1 MKDNFLLQFLEKKRN
16 YSSKKELNPP
26 KKKLEKKKFH
36 SSQSNKFSK
45 SIPTFSYS
53 YNTYEGKVRN
63 YNEDKIQIKIDLK
76 IPNNEKN
83 IIWPP
88 IHYFAIFDGHGG
100 NKCSDFLK
108 ENFHKLLIENKNFPR
123 KPIKSLKQTFVNI
136 EKLFFNKFKPKNL
149 IDNIEYSGSCVIII
163 LIIEYKVYCANLGD
177 SRALYSQNSSKEIY
191 QINKEHKPNLK
202 SEKERIY
209 KNGGKIYQNENN
221 LGLINIPWRILPGRL
236 AVY

>member
-76 IPNNEKN
+76 IPN
-83 IIWPP
+83 
-88 IHYFAIFDGHGG
+88 
-100 NKCSDFLK
+100 
-108 ENFHKLLIENKNFPR
+108 
-123 KPIKSLKQTFVNI
+123 
-136 EKLFFNKFKPKNL
+136 
-149 IDNIEYSGSCVIII
+149 
-163 LIIEYKVYCANLGD
+163 KVLESTYP
-177 SRALYSQNSSKEIY
+177 
-191 QINKEHKPNLK
+191 H
-202 SEKERIY
+202 
-209 KNGGKIYQNENN
+209 
-221 LGLINIPWRILPGRL
+221 
-236 AVY
+236 